1 MAVVACESM
10 DGWVGQGAISFAG
23 IAELQCESVIHLSA
37 RLGFELKVHD
47 VGEGFGTQF
56 AAGTEESAWIDVLGV
71 ALEWEPAEGGF
82 AAVDR
87 EHNNACHVWAGRL
100 EEALEGT
107 AHGTMDV
114 PVFLLM
120 GGRAVVNVVTA
131 AAELARLGADG
142 T

>member
-1 MAVVACESM
+1 MAVVACERTN
-10 DGWVGQGAISFAG
+10 GWVRQRAISFAG

-47 VGEGFGTQF
+47 VGEGLGAQF
-56 AAGTEESAWIDVLGV
+56 AAGAEESAWIDVLGV
-71 ALEWEPAEGGF
+71 ALERKPAEGGLG
-82 AAVDR
+82 AVDG
-87 EHNNACHVWAGRL
+87 EQNNACHVWAGRL
-100 EEALEGT
+100 EEVLEGA
-107 AHGTMDV
+107 AHGTVDM